1 MQKNPLRI
9 IYILALIFAL
19 LIFFGK
25 ASSLAQEQAPTTSP
39 APPTILAPSGLTPK
53 EQAVLERQYREI
65 FRGKEMLLSPYIS
78 GAAAGVDI
86 TEAETKEQL
95 EQEKSYR
102 YFDVAKSLYQAG
114 RLEEAIELLKFILY
128 KNPDDE
134 YVKYYLKKWQAE
146 FASQETQWQGT
157 SKKDAA
163 LLKQN
168 KIDELTQEGIVY
180 YQQKQYDLALLKF
193 ADILGLQPNNPTAK
207 EYMNKLRDYYLKEV
221 RADRM
226 VQDWQAKP
234 DREKQILPSEIN
246 LETFE
251 PPTEFREI
259 FYYYINQ
266 AKQYA
271 REGNQE
277 AAYKSCKIAFLV
289 TPLPEEVKTRI
300 VLEIQKIAAVAKYKE
315 TGIEQT
321 AEELLMQEEME
332 NRGLESGIVERLL
345 DKSEMRSI
353 ILEKRSA
360 NLLDQTELGSRVEN
374 IIAQKKQQEIRSRA
388 FTLGPGDVLQISVRD
403 HPELSGRVAVRL
415 KGDIVLPLVNDVVM
429 AKDLTL
435 DEIKDAVTE
444 ALKRYV
450 KEPSVNVSIEEYKS
464 KIFYVIDEN
473 GATPYPI
480 TRANM
485 TLRDALFIADWG
497 ADRALGRVLVIKP
510 SKTHPL
516 IKKVDAFDLVYRGNL
531 MNNVKIENGDVIYV
545 PLTIPKKFTTTLKGV
560 FEPVK
565 EVQSDMD
572 TMINI
577 ESDTR
582 KMRYWQI
589 P

>member
-1 MQKNPLRI
+1 MQKNPMKI
-9 IYILALIFAL
+9 ISILTLIFTL
-19 LIFFGK
+19 LLSFGK
-25 ASSLAQEQAPTTSP
+25 AISLAQEQIPTTTP
-39 APPTILAPSGLTPK
+39 LPPTILAPSGLESK
-53 EQAVLERQYREI
+53 EQAVLERQYRYE

-86 TEAETKEQL
+86 TEAEAKEQL

-102 YFDVAKSLYQAG
+102 YFDVAKSLYQTG

-146 FASQETQWQGT
+146 FESKETQWQGT

-163 LLKQN
+163 RLKQN
-168 KIDELTQEGIVY
+168 KIDELTQEGIAY

-207 EYMNKLRDYYLKEV
+207 EYMNKLKDYYLKEV
-221 RADRM
+221 RADRI

-234 DREKQILPSEIN
+234 DKEKQISPSEIN

-251 PPTEFREI
+251 PPTEFREV

-300 VLEIQKIAAVAKYKE
+300 VLEIQKIVAVAKYKE

-332 NRGLESGIVERLL
+332 NRGVQSGVVERLL

-360 NLLDQTELGSRVEN
+360 NLLDQTELSSRVEN
-374 IIAQKKQQEIRSRA
+374 IIVQKKQEEIRSRV
-388 FTLGPGDVLQISVRD
+388 FTVGPGDILQVSVRD

-415 KGDIVLPLVNDVVM
+415 KGDIVLPLVNDIVM
-429 AKDLTL
+429 VKNLTL

-444 ALKRYV
+444 VLKRYV
-450 KEPSVNVSIEEYKS
+450 KEPYINVSIEEYKS

-480 TRANM
+480 TRANI

-516 IKKVDAFDLVYRGNL
+516 IKRVDAFDLIYRGNL

-545 PLTIPKKFTTTLKGV
+545 PLTIPKKFTTTLQGI

-565 EVQSDMD
+565 EVNADMD
-572 TMINI
+572 TII
-577 ESDTR
+577 GTQADYKTI
-582 KMRYWQI
+582 KHWKI